1 MPSQNF
7 SRTRSHRN
15 RSAWPLAFLALS
27 AMLLLSGCAALGGGI
42 SQSQSDEET
51 ENAESTAPT
60 VRADENAEA
69 NSEATSRQ
77 SPARSETGASED
89 EAAPGGNRSGGRN
102 SKGGDSKGGNPA
114 NRVEDGEAILRL
126 TGSSGTKFSGECE
139 VGGERENIEGELP
152 ERFTFDLGD
161 GGLAC
166 DIEKQDPGQM
176 RLVFSTGNDNITQTT
191 GADNTTIS
199 LVYEDGNVRI
209 FQSASSSSSIR
220 QSSGT
225 SVTQSNVVTQ
235 NGPSSSNPNP

>member
-1 MPSQNF
+1 MSPQTF
-7 SRTRSHRN
+7 SRIQSHRKK
-15 RSAWPLAFLALS
+15 SARPIAVLALS

-51 ENAESTAPT
+51 ENAKPTAPT

-69 NSEATSRQ
+69 NAEATSRQ
-77 SPARSETGASED
+77 SPARSETGASEN
-89 EAAPGGNRSGGRN
+89 EATPGGSRSGGGN
-102 SKGGDSKGGNPA
+102 SKGGNPA
-114 NRVEDGEAILRL
+114 NRAGDGEAILRL

-139 VGGERENIEGELP
+139 VGGERESIEGELP

-161 GGLAC
+161 DSLAC

-176 RLVFSTGNDNITQTT
+176 QLVFSTGNDNITQTT

-209 FQSASSSSSIR
+209 FQSASSNSSIQ

-225 SVTQSNVVTQ
+225 SVTQSNVIIQ
-235 NGPSSSNPNP
+235 NGPSSDDPNP